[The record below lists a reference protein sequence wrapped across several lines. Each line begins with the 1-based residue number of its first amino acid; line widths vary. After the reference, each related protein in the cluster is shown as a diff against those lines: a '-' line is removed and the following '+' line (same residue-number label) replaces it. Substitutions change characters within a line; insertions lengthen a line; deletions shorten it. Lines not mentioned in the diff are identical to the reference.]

1 MVGEPFDLPHF
12 VSGNLLLVAQEA
24 MYNALVHADCGQIVV
39 TAEFEPRGGAV
50 DLVIADDG
58 QGFVPGTEARPSQ
71 GHFGLTGMRERI
83 ERLGG
88 VFSIESSPG
97 QGTTLLARVV
107 KRDYDSLID
116 VAEQGR
122 RDVRR
127 PPSRPREPAG

>member
-1 MVGEPFDLPHF
+1 MH
-12 VSGNLLLVAQEA
+12 
-24 MYNALVHADCGQIVV
+24 NALVHADCGQIVV
-39 TAEFEPRGGAV
+39 TAEFRPRGGAV

-58 QGFVPGTEARPSQ
+58 QGFVPGTEAGPSQ

-116 VAEQGR
+116 VAEQ
-122 RDVRR
+122 
-127 PPSRPREPAG
+127 AAAT